1 MPYTKNGSER
11 PTGDQAFTALCE
23 GNARFIAE
31 TPQHTRTTAEL
42 LAETAEGQA
51 PFAAVLACA
60 DSRVPIELIFD
71 RGVGDLF
78 VVRVAGNTIGPL
90 TEGSIEFAVAQLR
103 VPLVLVLGHTGC
115 GAVGAAMQ
123 GESELPSESLGAVVR
138 PILPSCA
145 AARASHP
152 GEPDENLIDHA
163 AAANALHQAR
173 SLVDSSEI
181 VRGSV
186 DRGEIRV
193 VSAIY
198 DLATGEV
205 RWL

>member
-1 MPYTKNGSER
+1 MNGHTS
-11 PTGDQAFTALCE
+11 DQAMDLLRE
-23 GNARFIAE
+23 GNARFLAA
-31 TPQHTRTTAEL
+31 TPQHTRTTSEL
-42 LAETAEGQA
+42 LAETAAGQT

-90 TEGSIEFAVAQLR
+90 TEGSIEFAVAQLG
-103 VPLVLVLGHTGC
+103 VPLVLVLGHTSC
-115 GAVGAAMQ
+115 GAVGAAMN
-123 GESELPSESLGAVVR
+123 GESGLPSKSLGAVVR
-138 PILPSCA
+138 PILPSCED
-145 AARASHP
+145 ARAAHP
-152 GEPDENLIDHA
+152 GEADDELVDYA
-163 AAANALHQAR
+163 AAANAVRQAR
-173 SLVDSSEI
+173 SLVESSEI
-181 VRGSV
+181 VRSSV
-186 DRGEIRV
+186 ERGEIRV